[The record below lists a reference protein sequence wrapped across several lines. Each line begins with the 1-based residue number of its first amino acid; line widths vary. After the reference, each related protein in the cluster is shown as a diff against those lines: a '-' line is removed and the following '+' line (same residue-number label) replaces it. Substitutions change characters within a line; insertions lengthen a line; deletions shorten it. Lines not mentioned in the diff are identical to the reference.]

1 MKKPVKRLHS
11 FRCTDA
17 MWEAVEGAAG
27 NMNMSVNEFVL
38 DSLKRNMASPLYSVN
53 EEAMASVGRR
63 EVLERLDQFTDNIE
77 HLSQQVNKLKIESKN
92 EIKEITNKIEEYIPT
107 K

>member
-17 MWEAVEGAAG
+17 MWEAVEETAG

-38 DSLKRNMASPLYSVN
+38 DSLKRNIASPLYSVN

-77 HLSQQVNKLKIESKN
+77 YLSQQVTKLKSAATH
-92 EIKEITNKIEEYIPT
+92 EITEIAKQIKSE
-107 K
+107 

>member
-1 MKKPVKRLHS
+1 MHLEIV
-11 FRCTDA
+11 
-17 MWEAVEGAAG
+17 
-27 NMNMSVNEFVL
+27 SV
-38 DSLKRNMASPLYSVN
+38 AQSVN